1 MPGARPH
8 IPVTAQL
15 WSVAMTAA
23 DRAVAAV
30 AEGVRLARPER
41 RQQLLAAARR
51 VFVDK
56 GYHATAMGDIA
67 ERAGVSKP
75 VLYQHFEGKL
85 DLYLALLDEQLAEM
99 VRVVNTA
106 LASTT
111 VNRDRVQAVMGA
123 FFEFVDREEETFR
136 LVFESDLIADS
147 AVRRRVDRAT
157 TEIAAASA
165 EVIAAD
171 TDLTPDQAWLLGVA
185 MTGQAQVAARA
196 WLAAGRT
203 IPRDEAAALVARLSW
218 RGVRGFP
225 VSTHGAPTPPA
236 GAAVPGTDR
245 GAGTRGRPG

>member
-1 MPGARPH
+1 
-8 IPVTAQL
+8 
-15 WSVAMTAA
+15 MTAA
-23 DRAVAAV
+23 DRVTTPP
-30 AEGVRLARPER
+30 AEGARLARPER

-51 VFVDK
+51 VFVEK

-106 LASTT
+106 LASTA

-136 LVFESDLIADS
+136 LVFESDLIADA

-157 TEIAAASA
+157 TEIAAATA
-165 EVIAAD
+165 DVIAAD
-171 TDLTPDQAWLLGVA
+171 TDLTADQAWLLGVA

-203 IPRDEAAALVARLSW
+203 IARDEAAALVARLSW

-225 VSTHGAPTPPA
+225 AAGHGAPPGADGGGGRA
-236 GAAVPGTDR
+236 G
-245 GAGTRGRPG
+245 

>member
-1 MPGARPH
+1 
-8 IPVTAQL
+8 
-15 WSVAMTAA
+15 MTAA
-23 DRAVAAV
+23 DRATAPAAAPV
-30 AEGVRLARPER
+30 PEGARLARPER

-51 VFVDK
+51 VFVEK

-85 DLYLALLDEQLAEM
+85 DLYLALLEEQLAEM

-106 LASTT
+106 LASTA
-111 VNRDRVQAVMGA
+111 VNRDRVQAVMAA

-136 LVFESDLIADS
+136 LVFESDLIADA

-157 TEIAAASA
+157 TEIAAATA
-165 EVIAAD
+165 DVIAAD
-171 TDLTPDQAWLLGVA
+171 TDLTTDQAWLLGVA

-225 VSTHGAPTPPA
+225 ATGHQVPPLA
-236 GAAVPGTDR
+236 GTDGGPGR
-245 GAGTRGRPG
+245 AG

>member
-1 MPGARPH
+1 
-8 IPVTAQL
+8 
-15 WSVAMTAA
+15 MTAA
-23 DRAVAAV
+23 DRTTAPV

-51 VFVDK
+51 VFVEK

-99 VRVVNTA
+99 VLVVNTA
-106 LASTT
+106 LASTA
-111 VNRDRVQAVMGA
+111 VNRDRVQAVMAA

-136 LVFESDLIADS
+136 LVFESDLIADA

-157 TEIAAASA
+157 TEIAAATA
-165 EVIAAD
+165 DVIAAD
-171 TDLTPDQAWLLGVA
+171 TDLTTEQAWLLGVA

-225 VSTHGAPTPPA
+225 VAGHGTPPA
-236 GAAVPGTDR
+236 AGPDGWPGR
-245 GAGTRGRPG
+245 AG